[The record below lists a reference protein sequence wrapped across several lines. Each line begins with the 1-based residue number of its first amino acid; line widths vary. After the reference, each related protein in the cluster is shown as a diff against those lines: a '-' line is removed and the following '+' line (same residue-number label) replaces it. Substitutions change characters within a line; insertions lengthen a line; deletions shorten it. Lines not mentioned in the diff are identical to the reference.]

1 MRFVSR
7 ILAVACC
14 LSLFITVTAFL
25 WGGWPAKAVGFPDI
39 YLGALTKKGSF
50 TGPENLRSVLRS
62 TTAEA
67 TLKRIKA
74 FRQESMVSPSMNSRS
89 LLEKWS
95 LDASKGLLYYR
106 MVVFF
111 VLGFLLDAW
120 GAWTKV
126 RLIRQFLKLRDLIIP
141 GLIFTVA
148 MSYAA
153 IHLQGFPSCNA
164 KDRHWVDFRAEEL
177 AGNVN
182 TSTHDKINTPPLLYS
197 VYIPMRDGVELAADV
212 YLPKP
217 YYETAEQL
225 AAGHHRIE
233 LLEAALRK
241 TKKRLETLQ
250 FQESHSGDKGEAPL
264 FSDRIVGREPKKTI
278 FKRYQEIRNLIHF
291 QTHVEK
297 RIKDEQEEYNT
308 VLASV
313 KKLPTYLD
321 ITRYNRRTQVYW
333 PLSML
338 RMWKNPR
345 GATVNL
351 WSFPAQQA
359 FTANGYAVVVVD
371 SRGTGASFGERYVDL
386 SEVEIQ
392 DFSEIVAWVKAQW
405 FSNGKVGGGGISYDG
420 MTGLSTAAAGG
431 VDAVLSLFTP
441 MHVFGDLLV
450 PGGFVCSSFLKDY
463 AGMTYGFERAG
474 TPLAHMLNNPWK
486 YPLHVLLGFSVAF
499 GPGSGVFGRE
509 GDLARAIMGHKKN
522 WDMGH
527 TVQMVEYYDDVVTL
541 HNNETASAA
550 EFGIHE
556 AVMRKLAE
564 RNVSVYAVGGYCDSA
579 SVRGASRLYEYMKRN
594 APESRSK
601 LLLGSWSHGGRR
613 SCSPYAGS
621 FPCFEADQYLDA
633 VRFFDC
639 HLKGQCWGNINDEPS
654 VHYWQVGSEE
664 WRTSEYYPPARHM
677 RYVDF
682 HLSNEKFVNLNNLEC
697 KRTTPEPSVLVL
709 GQPVNVC
716 VSPHLSSLSIGGD
729 GALKCPL
736 PTSPFTVRVP
746 ERRDVGSKNRP
757 KRNTHKDCKKRKEHS
772 SVPSG
777 NANPPRGPRTS
788 SSSAS
793 SSPTL
798 SASSAPSPSSSSH
811 RFPDDTRAAMGG
823 ASSPFSLPVLL
834 PVTFDLR
841 LSTFEHRLHDIV
853 QSITLYGHQLQT
865 HVELLLR
872 QAREHPFPPDNEQTS
887 EEHQPLTIS
896 NIIGVALAAVEDGW
910 GETDGTTPQG
920 SALRSPAAP
929 GQPSGLQK
937 RNSLDKKPIVGRLK
951 DSFAILEADPDA
963 YSMRLDAQRTVEAT
977 RSPEAYVRPSLARE
991 IPMSV
996 DDEPHTLSM
1005 RKPRLTLAKRLLLKK
1020 FPSKLSPRLH
1030 YDVEYF
1036 STTGVFSRWVIA
1048 QHPFRQAV
1056 HYGNRLFARRTRPDF
1071 PINLSPLP
1079 GAEGESF
1086 HPSPFYLDSLHAR
1099 LLSWT
1104 SGVLVEEV
1112 DVVGSAWI
1120 HLQMFVKSCTDIA
1133 VFVYLEAVDVNGGYS
1148 HYVTEGK
1155 IVVSHRPVTVKE
1167 ESPIGSPDTVFRPFT
1182 KSSRI
1187 PLNSSGEL
1195 IEFTMPLEPVSWTFK
1210 KGQAIRLSLGGS
1222 DVDNFQP
1229 AVQNRMILPRQ
1240 WTVVTANAKLRLPVH
1255 QHAEAN

>member
-1 MRFVSR
+1 MEPCSEKPHRPRPRLENSTSPCESEQSTLSTSVGSFSPCCAAGSTTTVSVTPVVDDSPSADGSSSRVTTSRAALSPVDKADFRGSQGRVERGADDTRKQTRLKSDLKRRPRLSAQFLLPSGIEGYSKNVSYSKHGSATPAHAGRLSDAVDSLARELERLQERRRLTASTLLPSILAELNLSPRADMQGLKLLSASGTLGVVNPRIRSSPAKASSRHLDFAGKLDMLTKQLLVFSYSFVAFHTLTLHFCPSVYSALRFGPELNTDPLLHQPHPDSLFGFFFFFMNTSIQVFVKRGVSAALIHAGLLHLARLAIVRGKGPQKPSSKNTGKLLKNDQGLSTTPLAHRRYHENINQQTKGSKERIDYVTRSVPYSPTSPPVTTTLVLPSSYTPTSFSAPSLSSIASPLRSQLPHRHGQYGWSEESCLSSVPSRSPAQVRRRMRFVSR

-14 LSLFITVTAFL
+14 LSLFVTVTAFL

-371 SRGTGASFGERYVDL
+371 SRGTG
-386 SEVEIQ
+386 
-392 DFSEIVAWVKAQW
+392 
-405 FSNGKVGGGGISYDG
+405 
-420 MTGLSTAAAGG
+420 
-431 VDAVLSLFTP
+431 
-441 MHVFGDLLV
+441 
-450 PGGFVCSSFLKDY
+450 
-463 AGMTYGFERAG
+463 
-474 TPLAHMLNNPWK
+474 
-486 YPLHVLLGFSVAF
+486 
-499 GPGSGVFGRE
+499 
-509 GDLARAIMGHKKN
+509 
-522 WDMGH
+522 
-527 TVQMVEYYDDVVTL
+527 
-541 HNNETASAA
+541 
-550 EFGIHE
+550 
-556 AVMRKLAE
+556 
-564 RNVSVYAVGGYCDSA
+564 
-579 SVRGASRLYEYMKRN
+579 
-594 APESRSK
+594 
-601 LLLGSWSHGGRR
+601 
-613 SCSPYAGS
+613 
-621 FPCFEADQYLDA
+621 
-633 VRFFDC
+633 
-639 HLKGQCWGNINDEPS
+639 
-654 VHYWQVGSEE
+654 
-664 WRTSEYYPPARHM
+664 
-677 RYVDF
+677 
-682 HLSNEKFVNLNNLEC
+682 
-697 KRTTPEPSVLVL
+697 
-709 GQPVNVC
+709 
-716 VSPHLSSLSIGGD
+716 
-729 GALKCPL
+729 
-736 PTSPFTVRVP
+736 
-746 ERRDVGSKNRP
+746 
-757 KRNTHKDCKKRKEHS
+757 
-772 SVPSG
+772 
-777 NANPPRGPRTS
+777 
-788 SSSAS
+788 
-793 SSPTL
+793 
-798 SASSAPSPSSSSH
+798 
-811 RFPDDTRAAMGG
+811 
-823 ASSPFSLPVLL
+823 
-834 PVTFDLR
+834 
-841 LSTFEHRLHDIV
+841 
-853 QSITLYGHQLQT
+853 
-865 HVELLLR
+865 
-872 QAREHPFPPDNEQTS
+872 
-887 EEHQPLTIS
+887 
-896 NIIGVALAAVEDGW
+896 
-910 GETDGTTPQG
+910 
-920 SALRSPAAP
+920 
-929 GQPSGLQK
+929 
-937 RNSLDKKPIVGRLK
+937 
-951 DSFAILEADPDA
+951 
-963 YSMRLDAQRTVEAT
+963 
-977 RSPEAYVRPSLARE
+977 
-991 IPMSV
+991 
-996 DDEPHTLSM
+996 
-1005 RKPRLTLAKRLLLKK
+1005 
-1020 FPSKLSPRLH
+1020 
-1030 YDVEYF
+1030 
-1036 STTGVFSRWVIA
+1036 
-1048 QHPFRQAV
+1048 
-1056 HYGNRLFARRTRPDF
+1056 
-1071 PINLSPLP
+1071 
-1079 GAEGESF
+1079 
-1086 HPSPFYLDSLHAR
+1086 
-1099 LLSWT
+1099 
-1104 SGVLVEEV
+1104 
-1112 DVVGSAWI
+1112 
-1120 HLQMFVKSCTDIA
+1120 
-1133 VFVYLEAVDVNGGYS
+1133 
-1148 HYVTEGK
+1148 
-1155 IVVSHRPVTVKE
+1155 
-1167 ESPIGSPDTVFRPFT
+1167 
-1182 KSSRI
+1182 
-1187 PLNSSGEL
+1187 
-1195 IEFTMPLEPVSWTFK
+1195 
-1210 KGQAIRLSLGGS
+1210 
-1222 DVDNFQP
+1222 
-1229 AVQNRMILPRQ
+1229 
-1240 WTVVTANAKLRLPVH
+1240 
-1255 QHAEAN
+1255 